1 MEAGTASRRI
11 FALEEPAR
19 ALMRTPLPDG
29 SGHIHGP
36 EFRRIEDEP

>member
-1 MEAGTASRRI
+1 MKAGTASRRM
-11 FALEEPAR
+11 FAPEGPAR

-36 EFRRIEDEP
+36 EFRRIEDES